1 MHEASGKAE
10 IETPS
15 QNGPGKFVAGKLRAA
30 HQSLSNHSNPALGPA
45 AIGLLGPLSGTGA
58 VGSSM
63 SGGITGGGGPG
74 QTGPIPTGL
83 TTASLSEREIQ
94 VRKGSNSFVIPF
106 LRPLFMLWHD
116 EYDVNE
122 GG

>member
-1 MHEASGKAE
+1 MKGHGKE
-10 IETPS
+10 DTR
-15 QNGPGKFVAGKLRAA
+15 NGPGKFVAGKLRAA

-63 SGGITGGGGPG
+63 SGGAAGGGIT

-83 TTASLSEREIQ
+83 TTASLSEKEIQ
-94 VRKGSNSFVIPF
+94 VRNSFLIPF
-106 LRPLFMLWHD
+106 LDFLC
-116 EYDVNE
+116 YV
-122 GG
+122 